1 MVSVAFEVKLTL
13 GSSAVVGQRDAVMLG
28 LLGGE
33 KGCAHLFGQIFCDK
47 VAVLCG
53 ADGLAQRL
61 GQRIISGADR
71 LARGEQVFLA
81 RRRKLEPVLDAV
93 QTCVDEQGEYDVGI
107 DAAVERAQ
115 LEAVG
120 LAAGRERD
128 GDERRAVLV

>member
-93 QTCVDEQGEYDVGI
+93 QTCVS
-107 DAAVERAQ
+107 RANTM
-115 LEAVG
+115 
-120 LAAGRERD
+120 
-128 GDERRAVLV
+128 